1 MGIVDNEWYFAD
13 PTYEIGYKN
22 GNYYK
27 YYGMNLEQRLNGDEF
42 SSENIYIG
50 KYKSINVRE
59 FVKFDKVLQ
68 VQ

>member
-1 MGIVDNEWYFAD
+1 
-13 PTYEIGYKN
+13 
-22 GNYYK
+22 
-27 YYGMNLEQRLNGDEF
+27 MNLEQRLNGDEF

-59 FVKFDKVLQ
+59 FAKFDKVLQ